1 MDKRSFITTKEIKA
15 SETISIYRDRDII
28 EKLFKV
34 LKSELDLDR
43 FLVHSRNAV
52 ESKVFMT
59 FLANIIRNEI
69 YMKTKDLRI
78 KDKKAYTIPSIISEL
93 NKIEAYKDP
102 NDKFI
107 RRYTLTKKQK
117 TILECFDIKESD
129 IDAFIRTLNR
139 ETYIN

>member
-1 MDKRSFITTKEIKA
+1 MKA
-15 SETISIYRDRDII
+15 SEAISIYRDRDII

-78 KDKKAYTIPSIISEL
+78 KDKKAYTIPSIVSEL
-93 NKIEAYKDP
+93 NKIEAYKES

-129 IDAFIRTLNR
+129 IGAFIRSLNR

>member
-1 MDKRSFITTKEIKA
+1 MKA
-15 SETISIYRDRDII
+15 SEAISTYRDRDII

-52 ESKVFMT
+52 ESKVFMA

-78 KDKKAYTIPSIISEL
+78 KDKKAYTISSIINEL
-93 NKIEAYKDP
+93 YKI
-102 NDKFI
+102 
-107 RRYTLTKKQK
+107 TQ
-117 TILECFDIKESD
+117 
-129 IDAFIRTLNR
+129 
-139 ETYIN
+139 